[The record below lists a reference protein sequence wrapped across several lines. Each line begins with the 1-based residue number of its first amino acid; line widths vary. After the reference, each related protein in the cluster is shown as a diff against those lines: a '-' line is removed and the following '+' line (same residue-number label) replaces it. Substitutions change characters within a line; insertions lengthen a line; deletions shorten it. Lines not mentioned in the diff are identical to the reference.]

1 VLDPTHSLDL
11 TQVLDLTHLL
21 DPTQVLDLTHL
32 LDLTQVLD
40 LTYSLDPTQ
49 ALDPIQAIALLTT
62 PAQILMA
69 GMTAPVQAMPDSPRP
84 TPATALTV
92 VYPPEDHRTTS
103 DRIFI
108 IGSAP
113 ARGTVWINDEP
124 VQRSAAGHFAPTIL
138 LAVGANTVT
147 VRYRVGTTEQTLT
160 RTIERVAAAAGGDPQ
175 PDPVVALDPRPV
187 QAIATV
193 TVPEGVARSGP
204 STDHARLTPLPQGTQ
219 AAVVQRVGDWL
230 ALDYGGWIRDQEV
243 TLTAGTARVLG
254 TVSDV
259 SRRSLPTATELVI
272 PVSIPVPVTI
282 TEQDNALELV
292 LHNAIA
298 KTQRATITP
307 DAAIAGVYWDTP
319 DATTIRYRIQL
330 SGRSWGYQ
338 WRYENLDPT
347 DPESTPALVLRVRR
361 PPPPVNPRGDR
372 PLQGITILLDPGH
385 GGDELGARG
394 PTGYPEKSVN
404 LDVSLQLRDALRAR
418 GATVVMTRTEDR
430 AVPIPERLQAIATTE
445 PTLALSI
452 HYNALPDGGDALHTQ
467 GVGMFWYHP
476 QALDLATFLH
486 ETLTTRLD
494 RPAHGVIW
502 GNLALARPT
511 AAPSVLLELG
521 FMIHPEEFEWIVDP
535 ASQAQLVEAI
545 ATGLVDWL
553 AIQSR

>member
-1 VLDPTHSLDL
+1 MACGWRWDRWPRGWVGTI
-11 TQVLDLTHLL
+11 
-21 DPTQVLDLTHL
+21 
-32 LDLTQVLD
+32 
-40 LTYSLDPTQ
+40 
-49 ALDPIQAIALLTT
+49 ALGVSVIGTVGLSESVSARSIATPPPKTIRQQSSWAIISQTSPAPSPARAMAAPIQTI
-62 PAQILMA
+62 
-69 GMTAPVQAMPDSPRP
+69 PDPPRP

-92 VYPPEDHRTTS
+92 VYPPEDHRTSS

-113 ARGTVWINDEP
+113 AEGTVWINGVA
-124 VQRSAAGHFAPTIL
+124 VQRSAAGHFAPTIP

-160 RTIERVAAAAGGDPQ
+160 RTIERIAPALGGDPQ

-204 STDHARLTPLPQGTQ
+204 SSDHARLTPLPQGTQ

-230 ALDYGGWIRDQEV
+230 ALDYGGWIRVQEV
-243 TLTAGTARVLG
+243 ALTAGTARVLG
-254 TVSDV
+254 TVNDV
-259 SRRSLPTATELVI
+259 RGRSLPTATELVI

-298 KTQRATITP
+298 KTQRATVTP
-307 DAAIAGVYWDTP
+307 DAAIAGVHWDTL

-330 SGRSWGYQ
+330 PGRSWGYQ
-338 WRYENLDPT
+338 WRYENVDST
-347 DPESTPALVLRVRR
+347 HPETPPAFVLRVRR

-394 PTGYPEKSVN
+394 PTGYPEKAVN
-404 LDVSLQLRDALRAR
+404 LDVSLQLREALVTR
-418 GATVVMTRTEDR
+418 GATVVMTRTEDQTL
-430 AVPIPERLQAIATTE
+430 PIPERLQAIATTE

-452 HYNALPDGGDALHTQ
+452 HYNALPDDGDALNTQ

-494 RPAHGVIW
+494 HPAHGVIW
-502 GNLALARPT
+502 GNLALARST

-545 ATGLVDWL
+545 ATSLVDWL
-553 AIQSR
+553 ARQSR